1 VFRLF
6 IISDRQDVCLR
17 LVSCLDLAR
26 ARTLVAIHVNPKP
39 YTQIHNFPV
48 TMSPTCG
55 GTFQQSIDC
64 SAQPLDLS
72 FHPNREY
79 VMAAALAD
87 GTIESESNSDRDALL
102 QMCAVLV
109 VQVNLNRA
117 NAQRIIIYC

>member
-1 VFRLF
+1 
-6 IISDRQDVCLR
+6 
-17 LVSCLDLAR
+17 
-26 ARTLVAIHVNPKP
+26 
-39 YTQIHNFPV
+39 
-48 TMSPTCG
+48 MSPTCG

-102 QMCAVLV
+102 QNVRCASGTSESESS
-109 VQVNLNRA
+109 
-117 NAQRIIIYC
+117 

>member
-1 VFRLF
+1 
-6 IISDRQDVCLR
+6 
-17 LVSCLDLAR
+17 
-26 ARTLVAIHVNPKP
+26 
-39 YTQIHNFPV
+39 
-48 TMSPTCG
+48 MSPTCG

-87 GTIESESNSDRDALL
+87 GTIESESKSDRDALP